1 MKTFL
6 SIFIFCIVLFLYI
19 HIHFHLKTSDD
30 LEVYEIESPTK
41 PSLEDICDI
50 RQPVTF
56 SLQNEQI
63 LNICNKQ
70 SILDKYGTFEIN
82 MRNVT
87 REINTNDCTS
97 LHMPIQ
103 LHNGLRIVK
112 EDNNSTYIS
121 ENNQDFL
128 KETGLSKILRVND
141 LLLRPYMVCKTIY
154 DILFGSKLSS
164 TPLKYNINYRNFFYV
179 SEGAVKVKLI
189 PPRSSKYLYAE
200 KDYFNFEFRSNI
212 NPWNVQ
218 EKYKN
223 NYSKAQTLEVE
234 IKKGEMLFVP
244 AYWWYSI
251 QFLDSSTTVVS
262 MQYRT
267 YMNVIATLPYF
278 AMCVLQ
284 RQNTKLDLSQ
294 LTKSVLS

>member
-30 LEVYEIESPTK
+30 LEVYEIDSPSK

-56 SLQNEQI
+56 SFQNEQL
-63 LNICNKQ
+63 LNVCNRQ
-70 SILDKYGTFEIN
+70 HILDKYGTFEIN
-82 MRNVT
+82 MRNVS
-87 REINTNDCTS
+87 RPLDKNHCTS

-103 LHNGLRIVK
+103 LHNGLRIVEK
-112 EDNNSTYIS
+112 DDNSTYIS
-121 ENNQDFL
+121 ENNQEFL

-141 LLLRPYMVCKTIY
+141 LFLRPYMVCSTIY
-154 DILFGSKLSS
+154 DILFGSKQSF
-164 TPLKYNINYRNFFYV
+164 TPLKYSINYRNFFYV
-179 SEGAVKVKLI
+179 IDGEVKIKLI
-189 PPRSSKYLYAE
+189 PPRSSKYLSIE
-200 KDYFNFEFRSNI
+200 KDYFNFEFRSSI

-218 EKYKN
+218 EEYKN
-223 NYSKAQTLEVE
+223 DYSKAQTLEVT
-234 IKKGEMLFVP
+234 IRKGEMIFVP

-251 QFLDSSTTVVS
+251 QFVTSSSSVIS

-278 AMCVLQ
+278 AMCALQ
-284 RQNTKLDLSQ
+284 RQNTKLDLST